1 MCSIRN
7 IDIIK
12 FMIKIKAK
20 FYSALVL
27 IACVFILSSNA
38 YAIRIG
44 LSEGVEKTYIGST
57 QNAHF
62 LDARTGK
69 LLFISRSFFPYSI
82 KAWDDSIA
90 VKVKGKYYDCD
101 TNAIYVQN
109 PKHKGFLA
117 TKRRW
122 YRGDMIIYNVGG
134 TLTVVNT
141 LPLEEYIMG
150 VVPSEM
156 PSRWNFEAHRAQAIA
171 ARSYALANLNKRASH
186 GYDLKDT
193 PVDQAYGGASSETI
207 QTTRAVLST
216 RGEVLTYDNKI
227 IPAYYHASSGGKTN
241 SASEVW
247 NHDLPYIKSV
257 DSFDRGT
264 RKNGHGVG
272 MSQYGAN
279 NLANKGLSARQ
290 ILSYFYKD
298 INFSRLKEIKEED
311 EEDDKREE

>member
-1 MCSIRN
+1 MTRY
-7 IDIIK
+7 
-12 FMIKIKAK
+12 KIKAYK
-20 FYSALVL
+20 LFLL
-27 IACVFILSSNA
+27 IVCMLFFIQKT

-44 LSEGVEKTYIGST
+44 LSEGVEKTYLGST
-57 QNAHF
+57 QNAKF
-62 LDARTGK
+62 IDAKTGK
-69 LLFISRSFFPYSI
+69 LLFVSRSFFPYSI

-90 VKVKGKYYDCD
+90 IKIKGRYYDCD
-101 TNAIYVQN
+101 TNAIYVEN

-122 YRGDMIIYNVGG
+122 YRGDMIIYNVEG
-134 TLTVVNT
+134 TLTVVNV

-156 PSRWNFEAHRAQAIA
+156 PSKWNFEAHKAQAIA
-171 ARSYALANLNKRASH
+171 ARSYALANLNKHQNH

-193 PVDQAYGGASSETI
+193 PADQAYGGASSETL

-227 IPAYYHASSGGKTN
+227 IPAYYHASSGGKTI
-241 SASEVW
+241 SAGKVW
-247 NHDLPYIKSV
+247 NHDLPFIRSV
-257 DSFDRGT
+257 DSFDWGT

-279 NLANKGLSARQ
+279 NLASKGLSARQ

-298 INFSRLKEIKEED
+298 INFSRLKEPKETDNED
-311 EEDDKREE
+311 IEEK